1 MASEKEIPMD
11 EEQMDDDEVIVVMTD
26 DDGNEYYYVQE
37 LILEVQGDKYALLVP
52 TCEDEDEEGHCHCHE
67 HDHEDE
73 DADADADAAFFA
85 KIVLDESGEEA
96 YIEPTDEEFEAV
108 LAAYESLMDGEEDEN

>member
-1 MASEKEIPMD
+1 MASEKEMPMD
-11 EEQMDDDEVIVVMTD
+11 EEQMEDDEVIVVMTD

-52 TCEDEDEEGHCHCHE
+52 TCEDEEEEGNCHCHE

-73 DADADADAAFFA
+73 DEDAAFFA
-85 KIVLDESGEEA
+85 KIVLDESGEET

-108 LAAYESLMDGEEDEN
+108 LAAYEALMDEEDENDEE